1 MASNNRYG
9 VNLMIDEKEI
19 SGTVIRSMQAKAQKA
34 IQALKKNN
42 FDAEYVADGAT
53 ALAKIMDKIPQ
64 GATIGR
70 GDSVTLHQIGFV
82 DWLKTQKEHQVFDPF
97 AIEFLDFDNDWV
109 KYRNERFRLMQKA
122 LTANVFLTSSNAITL
137 DGKIVNID
145 GHGNRVGGM
154 LFGPNKCIII
164 AGVNKVVKD
173 VDAAFERISHIT
185 APVAARRHVEK
196 HGWKN
201 DIGQLP
207 CVVTGVCNKCSSQNK
222 VCRCITI
229 IDGWSPLFH
238 CPAELQPSVIIVGES
253 LGV

>member
-1 MASNNRYG
+1 MN
-9 VNLMIDEKEI
+9 DEKDI
-19 SGTVIRSMQAKAQKA
+19 SGVVIRSMQAKAQKA
-34 IQALKKNN
+34 IQALKRNN
-42 FDAEYVADGAT
+42 FDAEYVVDVAT
-53 ALAKIMDKIPQ
+53 AMSKILEKIPQ

-70 GDSVTLHQIGFV
+70 GDSVTLHQIGIV
-82 DWLKTQKEHQVFDPF
+82 DWLKNQKEHEVFDPF
-97 AIEFLDFDNDWV
+97 AIEFQEFGNDWV
-109 KYRNERFRLMQKA
+109 KYRVERFRLMQKA
-122 LTANVFLTSSNAITL
+122 LTANVFLTSTNAITL

-154 LFGPNKCIII
+154 LFGPNKCIIV

-173 VDAAFERISHIT
+173 VDAALERIHHIT

-207 CVVTGVCNKCSSQNK
+207 CVVTGVCNQCNSQNK

-238 CPAELQPSVIIVGES
+238 CPAELPPSIIIVGES